1 MLNLK
6 PTEKQAIQSISQCLF
21 EAEVQLHILH
31 LQAIAKSFEIHT
43 AIGDLYDVLVDLN
56 DDLVEKSY
64 PKVGLLTAYKDIKV
78 SNNINAL
85 PYVENLFAELEKY
98 RTFVQTGYIQQ
109 MIDNILEKVAH
120 TIYKLTNL
128 Q

>member
-1 MLNLK
+1 MSDKFNDLLLK
-6 PTEKQAIQSISQCLF
+6 IQNDYADKETRESAVEEHYRETGIP
-21 EAEVQLHILH
+21 
-31 LQAIAKSFEIHT
+31 
-43 AIGDLYDVLVDLN
+43 LYDDIEDFAENLARDLN